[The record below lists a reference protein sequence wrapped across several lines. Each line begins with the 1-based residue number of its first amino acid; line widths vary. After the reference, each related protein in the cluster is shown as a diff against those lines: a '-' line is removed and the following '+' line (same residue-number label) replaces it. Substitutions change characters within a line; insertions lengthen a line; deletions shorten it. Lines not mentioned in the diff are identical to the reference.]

1 MLAGC
6 GPAKS
11 PAEMKNSSERSS
23 GGGLVKLQG
32 SGASFPAPLYA
43 RWFKEYSSKSEAVR
57 VDYQAKGSGGGIKDF
72 TEHTVDF
79 GASDAAM
86 NDAEIAAVKEPVVML
101 PMTAGSIVLSYNLP
115 EVKAPLKLSRDAYS
129 KIFLGKI
136 TSWDDPAIAATNEGV
151 TLPKTPI
158 TVARRADSSGTTF
171 VFTNH
176 LSAVSAEFKD
186 GPGVGKTVNWPQSDK
201 FIAAPKNDG
210 VTTIIKQTPGAIGYI
225 EYGFA
230 EQSKLPMAVL
240 ENKAGKYVEATL
252 ENAQTSL
259 ASVEMP
265 EDLRAWIPDP
275 DGDSLSNRQLY
286 VVAVLQQVCRC
297 SQGERT
303 QELDQVVSD
312 RRPKA
317 EYRNGICDAA
327 REGRSGGHNQ
337 VGRSAVVEE
346 KRALEWQQPMYPQ
359 RVQYRPTRRSLSRF
373 GIARFEYR
381 LGLSHGR

>member
-1 MLAGC
+1 MRIQRVSVFNLLCCFVLAAMLAGC

-86 NDAEIAAVKEPVVML
+86 DDAEIAAVKEPVVML

-176 LSAVSAEFKD
+176 LSAISAEFKD

-259 ASVEMP
+259 ASVDMP

-275 DGDSLSNRQLY
+275 DGDSPY
-286 VVAVLQQVCRC
+286 PI
-297 SQGERT
+297 
-303 QELDQVVSD
+303 VSYTWLLCYS
-312 RRPKA
+312 KYA
-317 EYRNGICDAA
+317 DAA
-327 REGRSGGHNQ
+327 KAKELKSLIKWCLTDGQKQSTEMGYVMLPEKVVQ
-337 VGRSAVVEE
+337 AVITKLDE
-346 KRALEWQQPMYPQ
+346 
-359 RVQYRPTRRSLSRF
+359 VQ
-373 GIARFEYR
+373 
-381 LGLSHGR
+381 

>member
-1 MLAGC
+1 MQSSSFLAAKVLSGLVLAALTLGC

-11 PAEMKNSSERSS
+11 PEELRKASEESHSSS
-23 GGGLVKLQG
+23 GGMVKLQG

-43 RWFKEYSSKSEAVR
+43 RWFKEYSGKSDGVR

-86 NDAEIAAVKEPVVML
+86 DDSEIEAVKEPVVML

-115 EVKAPLKLSRDAYS
+115 EVEKPLKLSRDAYS

-176 LSAVSAEFKD
+176 LSAISADFKA
-186 GPGVGKTVNWPQSDK
+186 GPGVGKTVNWPSSDK
-201 FIAAPKNDG
+201 FVAAPKNDG
-210 VTTIIKQTPGAIGYI
+210 VTTLIKQTPGAIGYI
-225 EYGFA
+225 EFGFA

-252 ENAQTSL
+252 DNAKSAL
-259 ASVEMP
+259 DSVEMP
-265 EDLRAWIPDP
+265 ADLRAWIPDP
-275 DGDSLSNRQLY
+275 DGESSY
-286 VVAVLQQVCRC
+286 PI
-297 SQGERT
+297 
-303 QELDQVVSD
+303 VSYTWLLCYS
-312 RRPKA
+312 K
-317 EYRNGICDAA
+317 YSDAA
-327 REGRSGGHNQ
+327 KAKEIKDLVKWCLTDGQKYSTEMGY
-337 VGRSAVVEE
+337 VPLPEKVVQIVTAKLDEV
-346 KRALEWQQPMYPQ
+346 K
-359 RVQYRPTRRSLSRF
+359 
-373 GIARFEYR
+373 
-381 LGLSHGR
+381 